1 MPRKNRTVRD
11 RSDILTHTK
20 DSPSLRTQVVLTSAC
35 AIEDTPASPS
45 LQLLC
50 ADSAA
55 EVVAQPCEDVP
66 NNGLAT
72 DVEKEAGPSDQTT
85 AATVEETHSG
95 QGGDSSPAKAA
106 QSDPAGAPAQVEQ
119 RQPASSIPTKFGA
132 YDIVWE
138 IRRDALSTTYA
149 ARSEGIE
156 KLLALRIFNVKL
168 TDSALVRSIQKAAS
182 KTGELTHHNHVTIY
196 DHGVGDCGA
205 PYVVTDWVEGESLAE
220 TFQATKRMD
229 IARFLDI
236 FNQVSDALIEA
247 HSHRL
252 VHGNLSPHKIMLA
265 TNDYELDNVKLIDF
279 GMPPDPV
286 QCAYYLSPEQ
296 NLDRSKLD
304 ERTDIYSLGCI
315 MYEALV
321 GSPPFVG
328 HKISKAALN
337 YLHELANQYSPDS
350 PEHNALKL
358 LDCIIIKCLQEKP
371 AKRFRNVR
379 ELTTALRLVNECI
392 SGENTRKLPPT
403 ADKLLLFRFLDFFDK
418 KIWMALFIL
427 FLISGLSQRFLVEYQ
442 LQKALDQAMLHA
454 YDGGNA
460 SVGDWEQA
468 LRMAYQANSQG
479 KLKAELHENVGGGY
493 EQQAQKVKSD
503 ATRLALMKKAA
514 AQYSKAYDYYQ
525 HSKWRRADAIALLED
540 MARVQMDVSSF
551 PNPTFAAE
559 HDEVVA
565 SARKLIAQ
573 NKFADAAKVCD
584 DFLEKY
590 PHNSSVS
597 LLGARAYN
605 EAGMRL
611 PAPQAARSLARAYT
625 HALDGGYLNYVYSNL
640 SVSINQLGYAP
651 TANTYLYLG
660 SEALKAGDLDAAYG
674 DLAISGYSQAQELLS
689 SMRNLREIKRHLPL
703 AKSPDEAIATLTRL
717 VKLKE
722 EVFGQHSQEL
732 WRPLV
737 DLGDCYYA
745 KGDAVHAIAAYERA
759 FAVIPNDTYSYSDG
773 HQTSSFERPHFY
785 FYVDGQDRH
794 AVMLAQLYMQ
804 TGQADKACKF
814 LTEQIREHEPPD
826 VAPILNEHGRQFD
839 GQLDFSSPLF
849 SELILAYKASHNQA
863 KVDSIVLDATG
874 AGRPDN
880 KSWIEEK
887 PAI

>member
-1 MPRKNRTVRD
+1 M
-11 RSDILTHTK
+11 
-20 DSPSLRTQVVLTSAC
+20 
-35 AIEDTPASPS
+35 
-45 LQLLC
+45 
-50 ADSAA
+50 
-55 EVVAQPCEDVP
+55 
-66 NNGLAT
+66 
-72 DVEKEAGPSDQTT
+72 
-85 AATVEETHSG
+85 
-95 QGGDSSPAKAA
+95 
-106 QSDPAGAPAQVEQ
+106 EQ
-119 RQPASSIPTKFGA
+119 RQPASAIPKKFGA
-132 YDIVWE
+132 YDLVWE

-205 PYVVTDWVEGESLAE
+205 PYVVTDWVEGESLTE

-236 FNQVSDALIEA
+236 FGQVCDALIEA

-265 TNDYELDNVKLIDF
+265 TNDYESDNVKLIDF

-371 AKRFRNVR
+371 SKRFRNVR

-403 ADKLLLFRFLDFFDK
+403 ADRLLLFRFLDFFDK
-418 KIWMALFIL
+418 KIWTALFIL
-427 FLISGLSQRFLVEYQ
+427 FLLSGLSQRLLVEYQ
-442 LQKALDQAMLHA
+442 LQKALDQAMLHP

-468 LRMAYQANSQG
+468 LRLAYMANSQG
-479 KLKAELHENVGGGY
+479 KLKAELHENVGEGY
-493 EQQAQKVKSD
+493 EQQAQEVKSE
-503 ATRLALMKKAA
+503 ATRQALMKKAA
-514 AQYSKAYDYYQ
+514 VQYSKAYDYYQ

-540 MARVQMDVSSF
+540 MARVQMDINF
-551 PNPTFAAE
+551 FADPPLIAE
-559 HDEVVA
+559 HDEAVA
-565 SARKLIAQ
+565 AARKLIAQ
-573 NKFADAAKVCD
+573 KKFVDAAKVCD
-584 DFLEKY
+584 QFLEKY
-590 PHNSSVS
+590 PNNPSIS
-597 LLGARAYN
+597 LLDARACN
-605 EAGMRL
+605 EEGMRL
-611 PAPQAARSLARAYT
+611 PAAQGVRYLARAYT
-625 HALDGGYLNYVYSNL
+625 HALDGGYLGFVINNL
-640 SVSINQLGYAP
+640 MVSINQLGYAP
-651 TANTYLYLG
+651 TSNTYLYLG
-660 SEALKAGDLDAAYG
+660 SEALKDGDLDAAYG
-674 DLAISGYSQAQELLS
+674 DLHMSGYSQASPLLA
-689 SMRNLREIKRHLPL
+689 SMRELRQIQRHLPAQGL
-703 AKSPDEAIATLTRL
+703 AKSPDDAINTLTKL

-722 EVFGQHSQEL
+722 EVFGEHSHEL
-732 WRPLV
+732 WSPLS

-745 KGDAVHAIAAYERA
+745 KGDAAQAIAAYERA
-759 FAVIPNDTYSYSDG
+759 FAVIPNDENFYADLHTVPRFENG
-773 HQTSSFERPHFY
+773 HQYIYAE
-785 FYVDGQDRH
+785 GQVRH
-794 AVMLAQLYMQ
+794 AIMLAQLYMQ

-814 LTEQIREHEPPD
+814 LTEQIREKGTTIGCIPIAAEP
-826 VAPILNEHGRQFD
+826 VVTAELGE
-839 GQLDFSSPLF
+839 QLDFGSPLF
-849 SELILAYKASHNQA
+849 SELLLAYKAAHNQA
-863 KVDSIVLDATG
+863 KLDSIVLDATG
-874 AGRPDN
+874 AGHPDN
-880 KSWIEEK
+880 KAWTQENYPPI
-887 PAI
+887 